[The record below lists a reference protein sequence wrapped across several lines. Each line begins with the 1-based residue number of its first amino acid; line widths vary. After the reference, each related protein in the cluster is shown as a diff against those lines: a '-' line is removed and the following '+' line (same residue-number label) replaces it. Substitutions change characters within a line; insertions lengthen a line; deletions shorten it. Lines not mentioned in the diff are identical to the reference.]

1 MKENKK
7 DKKDKEV
14 EKIQKNGN
22 KWKKYFIGMSVLS
35 GVLLIMVAVLAA
47 QPPKV
52 EYIYKSYP
60 SNNTTASDKSSNSSA
75 TSEGPSSYSSAS
87 STDALNT
94 TTYVSGEKTGTSK
107 VGATIEVEQIIKHYQ
122 GHDSYS
128 FLCKLK
134 SGYEYVLVKLS
145 FKNNSAN
152 AIKMHSFNF
161 YLKDS
166 DGMMDFANP
175 HDNCYNSEMT
185 IFPFD
190 KEITGGGTTVNGVM
204 IFPVRKGMTDSLTL
218 LYEKDELKKRISIDL

>member
-1 MKENKK
+1 M
-7 DKKDKEV
+7 
-14 EKIQKNGN
+14 
-22 KWKKYFIGMSVLS
+22 
-35 GVLLIMVAVLAA
+35 
-47 QPPKV
+47 
-52 EYIYKSYP
+52 
-60 SNNTTASDKSSNSSA
+60 
-75 TSEGPSSYSSAS
+75 
-87 STDALNT
+87 
-94 TTYVSGEKTGTSK
+94 
-107 VGATIEVEQIIKHYQ
+107 
-122 GHDSYS
+122 
-128 FLCKLK
+128 
-134 SGYEYVLVKLS
+134 S